1 MHFAISPFSRKT
13 RIRARQRV
21 LSFHH
26 TVREMF
32 DFVVDPA
39 VDATNVDACLEAL
52 AESAAARELRLA
64 RGARGGSAR
73 RANNTVYIS

>member
-1 MHFAISPFSRKT
+1 
-13 RIRARQRV
+13 
-21 LSFHH
+21 
-26 TVREMF
+26 MF